1 MRKRQRAIIFDP
13 EVHAYLDCWQGRD
26 REFSK
31 TGNAPISATV
41 NELVRGSEAFQHW
54 METGQLPPLG
64 TDAKGGGE

>member
-1 MRKRQRAIIFDP
+1 MKKRYRAIIFDD

-41 NELVRGSEAFQHW
+41 NELVRGTAAFRHW
-54 METGQLPPLG
+54 METGQLPGLG
-64 TDAKGGGE
+64 EAAK

>member
-1 MRKRQRAIIFDP
+1 MKKRKRAIIFDP

-41 NELVRGSEAFQHW
+41 NELVRGSEAFKHW
-54 METGQLPPLG
+54 LATGQLPGLG
-64 TDAKGGGE
+64 EAAK